1 MSNRI
6 AIPIQYIKKLRLIHG
21 LLVKMEVYIDILCLL
36 AQPKEDNTKYKNKK
50 QPELPENQTVWKS
63 DNQGVKEETF
73 IQTGTRGRDRQLG
86 QREHAVKWWLVD
98 QVVPHSCVDKNW
110 EELLGSKIDC
120 QKIKPQNLWL

>member
-63 DNQGVKEETF
+63 DNQGVKEETSSRLVGGAER
-73 IQTGTRGRDRQLG
+73 THSKVAAGGPRGPTFMCR
-86 QREHAVKWWLVD
+86 
-98 QVVPHSCVDKNW
+98 
-110 EELLGSKIDC
+110 
-120 QKIKPQNLWL
+120 